1 MKYTFSCALS
11 SALSSALILSS
22 IVVLFPPFAE
32 AQQGKWCQSTD
43 AGKTCSSYVSYFDNG
58 DVYGYGVDNDLL
70 YIATGYWRQRSDQF
84 CLNLT
89 YKTFD
94 IVTEQPYTP
103 DDQNICNKVLM
114 QNESQ
119 FSVRAEDGSINTF
132 YRISE
137 TPDHSMSPAPSQLVN
152 NAINV
157 KPQLLALNVPP
168 GRFGLYPLP
177 LEMAPAS
184 VSFNMSLTP
193 ILADD
198 QKVTAYA
205 NVQIGDPDN
214 DYLRVSL
221 LQPQDAA
228 SALLMIEYIMPGYK
242 PFRKA
247 LASDITPGEAVLI
260 HLDWQ
265 PDGLTTVSYKDQTVQ
280 YKLPLQQWQ
289 SYFMASNTK
298 ATFQRLPD

>member
-1 MKYTFSCALS
+1 MKYTFCFALMV
-11 SALSSALILSS
+11 SS
-22 IVVLFPPFAE
+22 IVVLFPSFTA
-32 AQQGKWCQSTD
+32 AQPGKWCQSAD
-43 AGKTCSSYVSYFDNG
+43 AGKTCSSYVSYFANG
-58 DVYGYGVDNDLL
+58 EVYGYGVNDDLL
-70 YIATGYWRQRSDQF
+70 YIATGYWRQHGDQL
-84 CLNLT
+84 CLNLI
-89 YKTFD
+89 YKSFD

-103 DDQNICNKVLM
+103 DDQNICNKVL
-114 QNESQ
+114 SQ
-119 FSVRAEDGSINTF
+119 SETQLNLRTENGSIATY

-137 TPDHSMSPAPSQLVN
+137 TPDHSMSPAPSQL
-152 NAINV
+152 AEKAAKV
-157 KPQLLALNVPP
+157 KPGVLALNVPP
-168 GRFGLYPLP
+168 GQFGLYPLP

-193 ILADD
+193 ITAVDND
-198 QKVTAYA
+198 VTAYA

-221 LQPQDAA
+221 LQPQEADK
-228 SALLMIEYIMPGYK
+228 ALLMIEYIMPGYK

-247 LASDITPGEAVLI
+247 LASDIGPGEAVLI

-265 PDGLTTVSYKDQTVQ
+265 PDGLTTVSYKGQTVQ

>member
-1 MKYTFSCALS
+1 MKYTFFC
-11 SALSSALILSS
+11 ALILSS
-22 IVVLFPPFAE
+22 IMVLFSPFAT
-32 AQQGKWCQSTD
+32 AQQGKWCQSAD
-43 AGKTCSSYVSYFDNG
+43 AGNTCSSYMSYFDNG
-58 DVYGYGVDNDLL
+58 DVYGYGVNENVS
-70 YIATGYWRQRSDQF
+70 YIVTGYWRRHSDQL

-89 YKTFD
+89 YKKFD
-94 IVTEQPYTP
+94 IVTEEPYTP
-103 DDQNICNKVLM
+103 DDQNICHKILAKSDLQLN
-114 QNESQ
+114 
-119 FSVRAEDGSINTF
+119 VRTEDGSVAAF
-132 YRISE
+132 YRISP
-137 TPDHSMSPAPSQLVN
+137 TPDHSMSPAPNLLTDSP
-152 NAINV
+152 AKV
-157 KPQLLALNVPP
+157 KPGILALNVPP
-168 GRFGLYPLP
+168 GEFGLYPLP

-193 ILADD
+193 IASDD
-198 QKVTAYA
+198 NNVTAYA

-221 LQPQDAA
+221 LQPNTAEK
-228 SALLMIEYIMPGYK
+228 ALLMIEYIMPGYK

-265 PDGLTTVSYKDQTVQ
+265 PDGLTTVSYKDQTMQ

-298 ATFQRLPD
+298 ATFQRLLD

>member
-1 MKYTFSCALS
+1 MKYTFCF
-11 SALSSALILSS
+11 ALILSS
-22 IVVLFPPFAE
+22 IVVLSAPVAA

-58 DVYGYGVDNDLL
+58 EVYGYGVNDDLL
-70 YIATGYWRQRSDQF
+70 YIATGYWRQHSDQL

-103 DDQNICNKVLM
+103 DDQNICHKVL
-114 QNESQ
+114 SQ
-119 FSVRAEDGSINTF
+119 SEAQLSVKTEDGSITTF
-132 YRISE
+132 YRVSG
-137 TPDHSMSPAPSQLVN
+137 TPDHSMSPAPGPLAD
-152 NAINV
+152 NAANI
-157 KPQLLALNVPP
+157 KPGILALYVPP
-168 GRFGLYPLP
+168 GQFGLYPLP

-193 ILADD
+193 IAAGGD
-198 QKVTAYA
+198 VTAYA

-221 LQPQDAA
+221 LQPKDAD

-280 YKLPLQQWQ
+280 YKLPLRQWQ

>member
-1 MKYTFSCALS
+1 MMKYTFCF
-11 SALSSALILSS
+11 ALILSL
-22 IVVLFPPFAE
+22 VVLFPPFAA
-32 AQQGKWCQSTD
+32 AQPGKWCQSTD
-43 AGKTCSSYVSYFDNG
+43 AGKTCSSYVSYFENG
-58 DVYGYGVDNDLL
+58 DVYGYGVNNDLL
-70 YIATGYWRQRSDQF
+70 YIATGYWRQHSDQL
-84 CLNLT
+84 CLNLI

-94 IVTEQPYTP
+94 IVTEQPFTP
-103 DDQNICNKVLM
+103 DDRNICDTVL
-114 QNESQ
+114 SQ
-119 FSVRAEDGSINTF
+119 SKSLLSVQKEDGSIATF
-132 YRISE
+132 YQISE
-137 TPDHSMSPAPSQLVN
+137 TPDHSMSPAPSQLAE
-152 NAINV
+152 NAGKV
-157 KPQLLALNVPP
+157 KPKLLALNVPP

-193 ILADD
+193 IAADD
-198 QKVTAYA
+198 NTVTAYA

-221 LQPQDAA
+221 LQPKDAD

-280 YKLPLQQWQ
+280 YKLPLEQWQ

-298 ATFQRLPD
+298 ATFQRLPEE